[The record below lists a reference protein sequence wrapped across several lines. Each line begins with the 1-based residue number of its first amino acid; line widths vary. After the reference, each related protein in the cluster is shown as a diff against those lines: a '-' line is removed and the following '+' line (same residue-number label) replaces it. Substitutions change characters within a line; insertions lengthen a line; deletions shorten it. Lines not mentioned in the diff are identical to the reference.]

1 MTRNQGADVQLLEA
15 FHDAVHLARHRSH
28 QTVIEVTSLLLSAAA
43 VRFGPGVCAQV
54 GAEKFPAH
62 QKAESVLEGQQSA
75 GPAGRWSR
83 KQQKVAVMSE
93 SQALL
98 LANHPQWRQRGK
110 WWLLGFFAGSCGF
123 ALAPELF
130 QQLCA
135 WIRGNQLELGVNLS
149 QAAQQRNSVRV
160 HVTHHHQEWLFH
172 VAQQGVELRQE
183 HGAIGRPWRMD
194 EHGSGSISGFE
205 QHAVGGTAAL

>member
-1 MTRNQGADVQLLEA
+1 M
-15 FHDAVHLARHRSH
+15 
-28 QTVIEVTSLLLSAAA
+28 TSLLLSAAA
-43 VRFGPGVCAQV
+43 VRFGPGVCTQV

-75 GPAGRWSR
+75 GPAGRWSG
-83 KQQKVAVMSE
+83 KQQQVAIVGE
-93 SQALL
+93 SQTLFL
-98 LANHPQWRQRGK
+98 PNHPKGWHRWQWR
-110 WWLLGFFAGSCGF
+110 LLGFFAGSCGF

-130 QQLCA
+130 QQLGA

-149 QAAQQRNSVRV
+149 QAAQQSNPVRV
-160 HVTHHHQEWLFH
+160 HVAYHHQKWLFH

-183 HGAIGRPWRMD
+183 HGAVGRPWRMD
-194 EHGSGSISGFE
+194 EYGSGSICGFE